1 MKNKI
6 LLSVI
11 ALSLILTGCSSD
23 NINENKMSK
32 TELKN
37 FPSHI
42 SEQLDENLI
51 IDAETKVLDA
61 ENYNVFNVKYKQ
73 YDEEQICNIFLKDD
87 IIDTRDEY
95 GTGND
100 KTIGITTKNNKLL
113 AIGENYL
120 SFYVPDISYSHLMY
134 ESDKHLFNEM
144 KRKFPKD
151 TLTSLNKDESID
163 KVRQVAKELNLP
175 LNNEP
180 IVYSLDVTSLKEAEN
195 NYMTDEEYAE
205 WEELKPGTGK
215 RNWTE
220 EDEAYLIIFKSSLN
234 NIPIYSRNLI
244 LSSDNS
250 NLRESV
256 VKAVVNKNGIVKFD
270 ALSMYDSVSLDT
282 ENLSCIEYSKALE
295 IVKDKYKNII
305 LTSPIKV
312 TNINLEYI
320 PRIKNREL
328 GEFILTPAW
337 VFLTESQHTIDD
349 GNSNSKK
356 VKTETGAIIVDA
368 ITGKEMK

>member
-42 SEQLDENLI
+42 SEQLDEDLI

-73 YDEEQICNIFLKDD
+73 YDEEQICNIFIKDD

-100 KTIGITTKNNKLL
+100 KTIGITTKNNKWLS
-113 AIGENYL
+113 IGENYL
-120 SFYVPDISYSHLMY
+120 SFHVRDISYSHLMY

-151 TLTSLNKDESID
+151 TLTSLNKEESID

-234 NIPIYSRNLI
+234 NIPIYSRDLI

-250 NLRESV
+250 HLRESV
-256 VKAVVNKNGIVKFD
+256 VKAVVNKNGIVKFE
-270 ALSMYDSVSLDT
+270 AFSMYDSVSLDT

-295 IVKDKYKNII
+295 VVKDKYKNII

-337 VFLTESQHTIDD
+337 VFLTESQHTIND

>member
-6 LLSVI
+6 LLSII

-23 NINENKMSK
+23 NINEKRMSK

-120 SFYVPDISYSHLMY
+120 SFYVRDISYSHLMD

-180 IVYSLDVTSLKEAEN
+180 IVYSLDVNSLKEAEN

-234 NIPIYSRNLI
+234 NIPIYSRDLI

-250 NLRESV
+250 DLRESV
-256 VKAVVNKNGIVKFD
+256 VKAVVNKNGIVKFE

-349 GNSNSKK
+349 GINNSKK